1 LSEYQYY
8 EFRAVDRPLTVAE
21 LKEVR
26 ALSSRAEIT
35 PTRFQNVYNYGD
47 FKGDPDEMV
56 ERLYDAHFY
65 DSNFRF
71 RRFLIRVPKEALGD
85 TDITAYLTAETLRG
99 WATESYVLI
108 DFQVEDAEP
117 DVEEDSESWL
127 PDLLPIR
134 DAIMAGDLRALYL
147 GWLCGVQREEVD
159 DDEEEP
165 PVPPGLGE
173 LNDSLRRLAE
183 FLELDPTLVEVAA
196 VVSPPLGDDNPIDE
210 AEARSWLMQ
219 LDDDAVTESLVQV
232 MLGDPRRVKSAL
244 LTAYRKALRNVD
256 ERAISDLLPPAR
268 RVGDLLDA
276 AEELEKAQER
286 AQLEERRRA
295 EAERLRQEAA
305 FRAAHLNRLRSQGER
320 NWQQVE
326 DLVSTKRPN
335 DYDRALQLLLDLKEI
350 HSTDGD
356 LAGFDVRVFELFRR
370 HSKKPA
376 FIERLRKAG
385 LA

>member
-8 EFRAVDRPLTVAE
+8 EFRAIDRPLTAAE
-21 LKEVR
+21 LKEVQ

-56 ERLYDAHFY
+56 ERFYDAHFY
-65 DSNFRF
+65 DSNFRY
-71 RRFLIRVPKEALGD
+71 RRFLIRVPKAALGD

-99 WATESYVLI
+99 WATESAFLL

-134 DAIMAGDLRALYL
+134 DAIIAGDLRALYL
-147 GWLCGVQREEVD
+147 AWLCGVQREEVD

-173 LNDSLRRLAE
+173 LNDSLRRLSE

-196 VVSPPLGDDNPIDE
+196 IVSPPLGGDDPIDE

-232 MLGDPRRVKSAL
+232 MLGDPRRVKSSL
-244 LTAYRKALRNVD
+244 LTAYKRALREVNQN
-256 ERAISDLLPPAR
+256 AIADLLPQAR
-268 RVGDLLDA
+268 RAGDLLDA

-286 AQLEERRRA
+286 ARLVEQRRA
-295 EAERLRQEAA
+295 EEERLRQQAA
-305 FRAAHLNRLRSQGER
+305 FRAAYLNRLRNQGER

-350 HSTDGD
+350 HSADGD
-356 LAGFDVRVFELFRR
+356 LAGFDARVFEVFRR

-376 FIERLRKAG
+376 FIERLRMAG